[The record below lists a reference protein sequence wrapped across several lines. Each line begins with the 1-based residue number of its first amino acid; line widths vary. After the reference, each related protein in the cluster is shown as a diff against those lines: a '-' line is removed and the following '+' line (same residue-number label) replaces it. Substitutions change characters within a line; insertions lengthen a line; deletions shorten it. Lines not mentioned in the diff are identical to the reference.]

1 MPDLKGRRY
10 WLVGASEGL
19 GRALAHALDRE
30 GARLV
35 VSARSGD
42 RIEGLAGELTDA
54 VAVPVDVT
62 DPASVKTALDEAGE
76 IDGLIFSAGAYDPV
90 DAKDWQAEAVR
101 TMAEVN
107 FVGGLNVVGAVLPS
121 MIARKTGH
129 IALIGSLSGFRGLPG
144 AVGYGASKAGLMH
157 LAENLKIDLRGTGIS
172 VQRMNPG
179 FIRTRLTEKN
189 DFKMPQIME
198 PEDAAARVVAAMKS
212 GRFSTSFPAPFSW
225 LFTLGQHLPLGLF
238 HRIF

>member
-1 MPDLKGRRY
+1 MPDLNGRRF
-10 WLVGASEGL
+10 WLVGGSEGL

-35 VSARSGD
+35 VSARSEG
-42 RIEGLAGELTDA
+42 RIESLAAELTNA

-62 DPASVKTALDEAGE
+62 DPASIKVALAEAGE

-90 DAKDWQAEAVR
+90 NATDWKPEAVR

-107 FVGGLNVVGAVLPS
+107 FLGGLNVIGAVLPG
-121 MIARKTGH
+121 MVARNQGQ

-144 AVGYGASKAGLMH
+144 AIGYGASKAGLMH
-157 LAENLKIDLRGTGIS
+157 LAENLKIDLRGTGIL

-189 DFKMPQIME
+189 QFNMPQIME
-198 PEDAAARVVAAMKS
+198 PDDAAARVVAAMKS
-212 GRFSTSFPAPFSW
+212 GRFSTSFPVPFSW

>member
-1 MPDLKGRRY
+1 MPDLTGRRY

-35 VSARSGD
+35 VSARSRD
-42 RIEGLAGELTDA
+42 RIESLAGDLSDA

-62 DPASVKTALDEAGE
+62 DPDSIKAALNEAGE

-90 DAKDWQAEAVR
+90 DAKEWNAEAVR
-101 TMAEVN
+101 TMGQVN
-107 FVGGLNVVGAVLPS
+107 FVGGLNVIGAVLPG
-121 MIARKTGH
+121 MVARNQGH

-157 LAENLKIDLRGTGIS
+157 VAENLKIDLRGTGIA

-179 FIRTRLTEKN
+179 FIRTRLTDKN
-189 DFKMPQIME
+189 QFNMPQIME

-225 LFTLGQHLPLGLF
+225 LFTLGGHLPLGLF